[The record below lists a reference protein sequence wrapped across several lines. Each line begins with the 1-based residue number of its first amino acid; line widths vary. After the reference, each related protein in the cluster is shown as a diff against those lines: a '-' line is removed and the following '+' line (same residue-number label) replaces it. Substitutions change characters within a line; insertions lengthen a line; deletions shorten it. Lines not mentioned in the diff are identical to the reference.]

1 MLNGFSHRLFRR
13 NNKRFFWN
21 CLFCTDALRENVPA
35 SFSEAGTFF
44 NPQYSLHPA
53 PSCCNQLCNH
63 TAPPV
68 VLFVICLSYRIIIAY
83 MYTILLAKRYCTF
96 AGVVIKCICKIV
108 FP

>member
-1 MLNGFSHRLFRR
+1 MGKVVSGLLN
-13 NNKRFFWN
+13 
-21 CLFCTDALRENVPA
+21 DAIWFKQTANG
-35 SFSEAGTFF
+35 SIISNIAGERTKQCFG
-44 NPQYSLHPA
+44 
-53 PSCCNQLCNH
+53 NQLCKH